1 MRTSLHAPAR
11 TRTTIA
17 LGAVALAALAVIV
30 LSGWFALESRTIAL
44 ANAGVA
50 ERNLA
55 RALTQ
60 NADRAIEGTNI
71 VLRTSVDLVEQAGLK
86 TFTEDTLHA
95 FLQERS
101 DGLLAIKSLIVA
113 DADGHLLADSEAY
126 NVTAVSV
133 ADRDFFK
140 IHQDTVINDYFVGS
154 PAHSRLDG
162 QWTFA
167 ISRRIS
173 NPDGSFAGVVVAD
186 VDLSYFKL
194 FYDTIDVGTAGRIAL
209 MRTDGTI
216 LTEKPY
222 EAGTT
227 GSHYIDDPDYH
238 AHVASVDLNTF
249 RAAGLDEVERLLT
262 YHRSED
268 GRFVIAVA
276 LPMASVLADWRRD
289 TQRNMEIAGAVGLVI
304 LLLGVA
310 LWRQYNRSEAAT
322 REAAAAAAATLEKN
336 AILTTILQNL
346 PDGIRVL
353 DRELRLVAWNDVVF
367 DVLAIDRDAV
377 LSAPDPGRAM
387 RRMLAERGDLGQAT
401 VERLLAREE
410 ARIRSG
416 KPIRFERQQANRRWI
431 EVRAHP
437 MPDGGEVAIV
447 RDINERKQREMEVEE
462 ARQRLER
469 QAADLIAASGEL
481 TVAQAEAEAAR
492 AHAEAAN
499 QAKSEFLANMS
510 HEIRTP
516 MNGVLGMA
524 GLLLSSGLDD
534 RAAVLRGGDPGI
546 GREPAGDHQRH
557 SRHLEA
563 GSRPGRARLGRLQSR
578 GAGRRRGR
586 DRGAPGGGEAAADR
600 RAGPSDREGR
610 FPRRPEPAAPGADQ
624 PSRQCGQVHRG
635 RQRHRSRSRPSRST
649 AVPRFSGSKS
659 AIRASASPSRRA
671 RTCSRNSARP
681 IRRSPAGSAAP
692 AWAWRSPSSWSS

>member
-1 MRTSLHAPAR
+1 MTLMRVP
-11 TRTTIA
+11 RTTIA
-17 LGAVALAALAVIV
+17 LGAVALAALAVIA
-30 LSGWFALESRTIAL
+30 LSGGFALESRTIAL

-140 IHQDTVINDYFVGS
+140 IHKDAVINDYFVGS

-167 ISRRIS
+167 ISRRIG

-249 RAAGLDEVERLLT
+249 RAAGLDGVERLLT

-310 LWRQYNRSEAAT
+310 LWRQYNRSETAT
-322 REAAAAAAATLEKN
+322 REAAAAAAATL
-336 AILTTILQNL
+336 
-346 PDGIRVL
+346 
-353 DRELRLVAWNDVVF
+353 
-367 DVLAIDRDAV
+367 
-377 LSAPDPGRAM
+377 
-387 RRMLAERGDLGQAT
+387 
-401 VERLLAREE
+401 
-410 ARIRSG
+410 
-416 KPIRFERQQANRRWI
+416 
-431 EVRAHP
+431 
-437 MPDGGEVAIV
+437 
-447 RDINERKQREMEVEE
+447 
-462 ARQRLER
+462 
-469 QAADLIAASGEL
+469 
-481 TVAQAEAEAAR
+481 
-492 AHAEAAN
+492 
-499 QAKSEFLANMS
+499 
-510 HEIRTP
+510 
-516 MNGVLGMA
+516 
-524 GLLLSSGLDD
+524 
-534 RAAVLRGGDPGI
+534 
-546 GREPAGDHQRH
+546 
-557 SRHLEA
+557 
-563 GSRPGRARLGRLQSR
+563 
-578 GAGRRRGR
+578 
-586 DRGAPGGGEAAADR
+586 
-600 RAGPSDREGR
+600 
-610 FPRRPEPAAPGADQ
+610 
-624 PSRQCGQVHRG
+624 
-635 RQRHRSRSRPSRST
+635 
-649 AVPRFSGSKS
+649 
-659 AIRASASPSRRA
+659 
-671 RTCSRNSARP
+671 
-681 IRRSPAGSAAP
+681 
-692 AWAWRSPSSWSS
+692 